1 MTPDTKKTGK
11 EQGNLPTF
19 FSSYW
24 NNDFLKN
31 FFDGGVPATNV
42 KENDKQFIIDV
53 STPGMDK
60 GNIKVEV
67 DKNVLKISA
76 EKKTETEEKDENER
90 VLRHE
95 FGYSSFSRSFTIPEG
110 IDTDNITASQE
121 NGVLQII
128 LPKEQEAKEDKV
140 KQIDI
145 A

>member
-60 GNIKVEV
+60 ENIKVEV

-76 EKKTETEEKDENER
+76 EKKTETEEKDENEK

-110 IDTDNITASQE
+110 IDTDNISASQE

-128 LPKEQEAKEDKV
+128 LPKEQDAKEDKV
-140 KQIDI
+140 RSISID
-145 A
+145 

>member
-1 MTPDTKKTGK
+1 MTPDTKRTGK

>member
-1 MTPDTKKTGK
+1 MTPDTKRTGK

-76 EKKTETEEKDENER
+76 EKKTETEEKDENEK

>member
-1 MTPDTKKTGK
+1 MTPDTKKNSNESGH
-11 EQGNLPTF
+11 LPTF

-42 KENDKQFIIDV
+42 KENDKQFTIDV

-60 GNIKVEV
+60 ENIKIEV

-76 EKKTETEEKDENER
+76 EKQTETEEKDENEK

-110 IDTDNITASQE
+110 IDTENITATQK
-121 NGVLQII
+121 NGVLEII
-128 LPKEQEAKEDKV
+128 LPKQQEAKEDKV
-140 KQIDI
+140 KQIAI
-145 A
+145 N

>member
-60 GNIKVEV
+60 ENIKVEV

-76 EKKTETEEKDENER
+76 EKKTETEEKDENEK

-110 IDTDNITASQE
+110 IDTDAITASQE

-140 KQIDI
+140 KKIDI

>member
-1 MTPDTKKTGK
+1 MTPDTKKNNSEKGH
-11 EQGNLPTF
+11 LPTF

-42 KENDKQFIIDV
+42 KENEQQFTIDV

-60 GNIKVEV
+60 DNIKIEV

-76 EKKTETEEKDENER
+76 EKQTETEEKDENEK

-110 IDTDNITASQE
+110 IDTENITATQK

-128 LPKEQEAKEDKV
+128 LPKQQEAKEDKV
-140 KQIDI
+140 KQIAI
-145 A
+145 E

>member
-60 GNIKVEV
+60 ENIKIEV

-76 EKKTETEEKDENER
+76 EKKTETEEKDENEK

-140 KQIDI
+140 KKIDI

>member
-76 EKKTETEEKDENER
+76 EKKTETEEKDENEK

>member
-1 MTPDTKKTGK
+1 MTPDTNKKKNEKGH
-11 EQGNLPTF
+11 LPTF

-42 KENDKQFIIDV
+42 KENDKQFTIDV

-60 GNIKVEV
+60 DHIKIEV

-76 EKKTETEEKDENER
+76 EKQSETEEKDENEK

-95 FGYSSFSRSFTIPEG
+95 FGYTSFSRSFTIPEG
-110 IDTDNITASQE
+110 IDTENITATQK
-121 NGVLQII
+121 NGVLEII

-140 KQIDI
+140 KQIAI
-145 A
+145 N

>member
-1 MTPDTKKTGK
+1 MTPDTKKTNNEK
-11 EQGNLPTF
+11 GNLPTF

-42 KENDKQFIIDV
+42 KENEKEFIIDV

-60 GNIKVEV
+60 ENIKIEV

-76 EKKTETEEKDENER
+76 DRQMEKEEKDENER

-110 IDTDNITASQE
+110 IDTENITASQK
-121 NGVLQII
+121 NGILQIM
-128 LPKEQEAKEDKV
+128 LPKEQKAKEDKV
-140 KQIDI
+140 KQIAI
-145 A
+145 E

>member
-60 GNIKVEV
+60 ENIKVEV

-76 EKKTETEEKDENER
+76 EKKTETEEKDENEK

-140 KQIDI
+140 KKIDI